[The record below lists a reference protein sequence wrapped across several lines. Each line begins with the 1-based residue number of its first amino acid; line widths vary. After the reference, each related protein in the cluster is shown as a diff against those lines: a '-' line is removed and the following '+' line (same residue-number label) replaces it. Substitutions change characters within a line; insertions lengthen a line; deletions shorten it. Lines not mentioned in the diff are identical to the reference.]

1 MANHQAL
8 FCVGGVKGLK
18 EVSQDETSPKCTKW
32 EIWNTNYGGSP
43 SSVLGFVVWR
53 TQRGESGRDFRQ
65 NTQNNFFK
73 YQLWRITKLCF
84 VLVVWR
90 DSERR
95 VRTNFRQNTQNTF
108 SKYQLWRISELCFVL
123 VVWRG
128 LREASQE
135 QGAPEKKKQVWRL
148 IQGCF
153 FSFSFFFQFCEI
165 GGLAIVIHKR
175 NLTDVPRN
183 SGAKFRQNNT

>member
-153 FSFSFFFQFCEI
+153 FLFLFFLNF
-165 GGLAIVIHKR
+165 VK
-175 NLTDVPRN
+175 
-183 SGAKFRQNNT
+183 